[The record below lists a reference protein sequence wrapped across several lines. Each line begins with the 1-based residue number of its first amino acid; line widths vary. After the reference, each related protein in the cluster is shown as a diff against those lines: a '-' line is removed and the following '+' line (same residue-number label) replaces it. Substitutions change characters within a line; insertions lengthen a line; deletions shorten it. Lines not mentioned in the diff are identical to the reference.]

1 MAEKPKSEK
10 WKGAK
15 TRNLTAKQQEKA
27 KRIVGGGRSE
37 KVKAEELKTARANTI
52 DIGTTKWM
60 KAAERKTAG
69 QKGRGGLLTDA
80 SGKALTGTVKLPSGK
95 TATYV
100 RGKRIG
106 VVAEKPKKPTS
117 SGGSGSTSRTGTS
130 ATAKAAG
137 AGKKYEEKKPS
148 AKPGNR
154 PAAAPAAPSARSM
167 MAENR
172 RRAQL
177 RRGTNSLYNNGTRVS
192 MSSGSAPKDGERRT
206 RMVGNQRVVE
216 KYDAR
221 NKRWL
226 PLTGSRGGR

>member
-15 TRNLTAKQQEKA
+15 TRNLSAKQQEKA

-52 DIGTTKWM
+52 DIGTTKWTT
-60 KAAERKTAG
+60 AAERKTAG

-106 VVAEKPKKPTS
+106 IVAEKPKPQQKPKPRPQS
-117 SGGSGSTSRTGTS
+117 SGGGTS
-130 ATAKAAG
+130 ARGQLPGGTT
-137 AGKKYEEKKPS
+137 GKDKPKGGGS
-148 AKPGNR
+148 
-154 PAAAPAAPSARSM
+154 AAAPATPRSARSQ
-167 MAENR
+167 MAETR
-172 RRAQL
+172 RRAQQ
-177 RRGTNSLYNNGTRVS
+177 RRGTNALYNNGTRVS
-192 MSSGSAPKDGERRT
+192 MSSGSAPKDGQRRT
-206 RMVGNQRVVE
+206 VMVGNRRVVE

-226 PLTGSRGGR
+226 PLTGSRGGY